1 MEYLVE
7 SHMGSFYYI
16 SDESPKEIKKTDP
29 ESGDADTIL
38 LSWKEGRKIDVL
50 EEYFSG
56 IRKPSS
62 SIKRMYKNGLSK
74 ESISDVI
81 NCYYDDDEKM
91 IIRLLKCKIIT
102 EEEAKH
108 LLKVNGQYREKQD
121 EVFKEVKE
129 PKTLKLKK

>member
-16 SDESPKEIKKTDP
+16 SDESPKEIRKTDP
-29 ESGDADTIL
+29 ETGDADTIL
-38 LSWKEGRKIDVL
+38 LSWKNGRKLEVL

-56 IRKPSS
+56 VRKNSA

-74 ESISDVI
+74 ESISEI
-81 NCYYDDDEKM
+81 ISFHYDEDEKM
-91 IIRLLKCKIIT
+91 IVKLLKSKIID

-108 LLKVNGQYREKQD
+108 LLKVNKTYRDKQN
-121 EVFKEVKE
+121 EVFSNVKKV
-129 PKTLKLKK
+129 KTLKLK

>member
-7 SHMGSFYYI
+7 SHMGSFYYL
-16 SDESPKEIKKTDP
+16 SDEIPREIRKTDP
-29 ESGDADTIL
+29 ETGDADTIL
-38 LSWKEGRKIDVL
+38 LSWKNGRKLEVL

-56 IRKPSS
+56 VRNNSA
-62 SIKRMYKNGLSK
+62 SIKRMYKNGSSK

-91 IIRLLKCKIIT
+91 ILRLLKCKIIT

-108 LLKVNGQYREKQD
+108 LLKVNGQ
-121 EVFKEVKE
+121 
-129 PKTLKLKK
+129 

>member
-38 LSWKEGRKIDVL
+38 LSWKEGRKIEVL

-56 IRKPSS
+56 VRQNSA

-74 ESISDVI
+74 ESISEI
-81 NCYYDDDEKM
+81 ISFHYDEDEKM
-91 IIRLLKCKIIT
+91 IVKLLKSKIID

-108 LLKVNGQYREKQD
+108 LLKVNKTYRDKQN
-121 EVFKEVKE
+121 EVFSNVK
-129 PKTLKLKK
+129 KGKVLKLK

>member
-29 ESGDADTIL
+29 ETGDADTIL
-38 LSWKEGRKIDVL
+38 LSWKNGRKLEVL

-56 IRKPSS
+56 VRKNSA

-74 ESISDVI
+74 ESISEI
-81 NCYYDDDEKM
+81 ISFHYDEDEKM
-91 IIRLLKCKIIT
+91 IVKLLKSEIID

-108 LLKVNGQYREKQD
+108 LLKVNKTYRDKQN
-121 EVFKEVKE
+121 EVFSNVKKV
-129 PKTLKLKK
+129 KTLKLK

>member
-29 ESGDADTIL
+29 ETGDADTIL
-38 LSWKEGRKIDVL
+38 LSWKNGRKLEVL

-56 IRKPSS
+56 VRKNSA

-74 ESISDVI
+74 ESISEI
-81 NCYYDDDEKM
+81 ISFHYDEDEKM
-91 IIRLLKCKIIT
+91 IVKLLKSKIID

-108 LLKVNGQYREKQD
+108 LLKVNKTYRDKQN
-121 EVFKEVKE
+121 EVFSNVKKV
-129 PKTLKLKK
+129 KTLKLK